1 MTNRFNLLLYL
12 VYLMLTSI
20 STDVL
25 AQTVD
30 SVITELDSISAETI
44 ESQPEYE
51 YWKPRYYDSI
61 PILAQMPIDT
71 VPPYAEMLSRYQ
83 SKDFEYVESISEQLN
98 FWDELIERFTRFL
111 DSLFPQPNV
120 KVYDGF
126 YTILGI
132 LGGIIF
138 LFLLYKLFF
147 SGKKVYVQLP
157 EEKLDEEEEMAFVER
172 NLMQVDLHHY
182 IREALQKGNYAM
194 AIRYQQLLNIQ
205 ILHEKG
211 YIHWKHT
218 KTNVELMEDVA
229 IKELKEEFL
238 TCATLFDRVWFGDRK
253 ILGQEYTDIERYFK
267 QFQQKWS

>member
-1 MTNRFNLLLYL
+1 
-12 VYLMLTSI
+12 
-20 STDVL
+20 
-25 AQTVD
+25 
-30 SVITELDSISAETI
+30 
-44 ESQPEYE
+44 
-51 YWKPRYYDSI
+51 
-61 PILAQMPIDT
+61 
-71 VPPYAEMLSRYQ
+71 
-83 SKDFEYVESISEQLN
+83 
-98 FWDELIERFTRFL
+98 
-111 DSLFPQPNV
+111 
-120 KVYDGF
+120 
-126 YTILGI
+126 
-132 LGGIIF
+132 IF

-238 TCATLFDRVWFGDRK
+238 ACAALRSEERRVGK
-253 ILGQEYTDIERYFK
+253 EG
-267 QFQQKWS
+267 